1 MGRRR
6 SEGCRDAE
14 GYPCRQRPSSPRPSS
29 PSLPPARREKREKSE
44 DDFTES
50 DQPNSDPLFLLYC
63 RQEEPERYH
72 QTMRVPSKGALVR
85 AKRLRRILTP
95 SEEAIWE
102 HLRDRKLLGLKFRRQ
117 VPVGPYVADFYCYE
131 LRLVLELDG
140 SIHEEASQ
148 ISHDVTRDANLEAL
162 GFRVLR
168 FTNQEATDNPETL
181 LDTIRRLYLR
191 RTS

>member
-1 MGRRR
+1 
-6 SEGCRDAE
+6 
-14 GYPCRQRPSSPRPSS
+14 
-29 PSLPPARREKREKSE
+29 
-44 DDFTES
+44 
-50 DQPNSDPLFLLYC
+50 
-63 RQEEPERYH
+63 
-72 QTMRVPSKGALVR
+72 MRVPSKGALVR

-168 FTNQEATDNPETL
+168 FTNQEATDNLDTL